1 MSLRIRLLLAFAYVL
16 ALVLVALELPLALS
30 ISSRIDA
37 EVKAQAAA
45 QAQVVAAA
53 AAARLGNRAQLQEL
67 VQEAGRDLGA
77 RVIVVDLNGRLLADS
92 AGTGL
97 RTTSYRD
104 RPEIAA
110 ALAGRSEQGTR
121 HSDTLG
127 RDLLYTAVP
136 VADNGVRVG
145 VVRVT
150 QSVEEVNTRQR
161 RNVLV
166 VVSVGVIALVFGL
179 ALAWVLAGSLAEPLR
194 ALARTARRVEE
205 GELDAR
211 AEVTGAREQREVA
224 VAFNDMTER
233 LAAALA
239 SQREFVGNASHQLR
253 TPLTGIRLRL
263 EAAGLKTREPEVARE
278 LEMAEAEVAR
288 LTRLLNAL
296 LTLAREGDRPA
307 LRAPVSLRRASEA
320 ALERWLPR
328 ANDSGH
334 ELGLAGDADAIV
346 HAGEEDVAIVL
357 DNLIENALV
366 YSPPGTR
373 VTVTWSPDGRLAV
386 LDEGPGVLP
395 GDERRV
401 FDRFQ
406 RGLSEPSGSGLG
418 LAIVETLV
426 RRWGGSAT
434 ISNRE
439 GGGARAEVALPVEQT
454 RERRPKVAS

>member
-1 MSLRIRLLLAFAYVL
+1 M
-16 ALVLVALELPLALS
+16 
-30 ISSRIDA
+30 
-37 EVKAQAAA
+37 
-45 QAQVVAAA
+45 
-53 AAARLGNRAQLQEL
+53 
-67 VQEAGRDLGA
+67 
-77 RVIVVDLNGRLLADS
+77 
-92 AGTGL
+92 
-97 RTTSYRD
+97 
-104 RPEIAA
+104 
-110 ALAGRSEQGTR
+110 
-121 HSDTLG
+121 
-127 RDLLYTAVP
+127 
-136 VADNGVRVG
+136 
-145 VVRVT
+145 
-150 QSVEEVNTRQR
+150 
-161 RNVLV
+161 
-166 VVSVGVIALVFGL
+166 
-179 ALAWVLAGSLAEPLR
+179 
-194 ALARTARRVEE
+194 
-205 GELDAR
+205 
-211 AEVTGAREQREVA
+211 A

-307 LRAPVSLRRASEA
+307 LRAPVSLRTASEA

-328 ANDSGH
+328 ANNSGH
-334 ELGLAGDADAIV
+334 ELELAGDADAIV

-373 VTVTWSPDGRLAV
+373 VTVTWGPDGRLAV

-406 RGLSEPSGSGLG
+406 RGLTEPSGSGLG

>member
-1 MSLRIRLLLAFAYVL
+1 M
-16 ALVLVALELPLALS
+16 P
-30 ISSRIDA
+30 
-37 EVKAQAAA
+37 
-45 QAQVVAAA
+45 VV
-53 AAARLGNRAQLQEL
+53 
-67 VQEAGRDLGA
+67 
-77 RVIVVDLNGRLLADS
+77 
-92 AGTGL
+92 
-97 RTTSYRD
+97 
-104 RPEIAA
+104 
-110 ALAGRSEQGTR
+110 
-121 HSDTLG
+121 
-127 RDLLYTAVP
+127 
-136 VADNGVRVG
+136 DNGVRVG

-150 QSVEEVNTRQR
+150 QSVEEVNARQR

-166 VVSVGVIALVFGL
+166 VVGVGIIALVFGL

-233 LAAALA
+233 LGAALA

-307 LRAPVSLRRASEA
+307 LRAPVSLREASEA

-328 ANDSGH
+328 ATDSGH
-334 ELGLAGDADAIV
+334 ELELEGDADAIV

-366 YSPPGTR
+366 YSPSGTR

-386 LDEGPGVLP
+386 LDEGPGVQP

-406 RGLSEPSGSGLG
+406 RGLTEPSGSGLG

-434 ISNRE
+434 ISQSRGRRRVRRGRPSSGADTRAPDE
-439 GGGARAEVALPVEQT
+439 GGVVTRTLLLGLFGIVLAVAVGLGVHLVTRETISLPVAKLEQAPDACSAGGGEDGAA
-454 RERRPKVAS
+454 RGRRPRRRPRSRRRGEDDHGGSGGNSGPGGGNSGRGSDDDD